1 MRIAITGHR
10 PNKLGNDYALTSP
23 LILAIRK
30 RIIEVLEHHAKDLPD
45 AEYEQLT
52 LITGMALG
60 VDTLFAEIAIQLQLP
75 FIAAV
80 PCFDQQKM
88 WPKISQDRYQKII
101 MDEMCSEVVIVSPKA
116 YDSTVMQI
124 RNKWMVDNCDILIAV
139 WDGTSGGTCNCVKYA
154 KEVNKE
160 IVYIN
165 PLNYAE

>member
-1 MRIAITGHR
+1 
-10 PNKLGNDYALTSP
+10 
-23 LILAIRK
+23 
-30 RIIEVLEHHAKDLPD
+30 
-45 AEYEQLT
+45 
-52 LITGMALG
+52 MALG